1 MCTSNPLENPHNLKF
16 QSSDTDVYGN
26 TSTLTASKEVEV
38 PVYFTEVIL
47 GELRLPYGEVKQVVI
62 EEIPNPRF
70 VGARTDYS
78 QEYRNK
84 LDAIFSVSE
93 EHMGLDHISRDKKPL
108 IDSVKSAIT
117 AASQSTSQDRYE
129 LIKRLKIDIVHSE
142 MTYYAEDGT
151 PYISPVCVS
160 CNGTLYNGRRSL
172 DDAIDDIISDL
183 TTIGGSLC

>member
-1 MCTSNPLENPHNLKF
+1 MCSNREDFPEME
-16 QSSDTDVYGN
+16 DVVAL
-26 TSTLTASKEVEV
+26 SERRSLTEEEKRQYKDASKDMSWLLDA
-38 PVYFTEVIL
+38 PVKGFDF
-47 GELRLPYGEVKQVVI
+47 I
-62 EEIPNPRF
+62 EQRSI

-93 EHMGLDHISRDKKPL
+93 EQMGLDHISRDKKPL